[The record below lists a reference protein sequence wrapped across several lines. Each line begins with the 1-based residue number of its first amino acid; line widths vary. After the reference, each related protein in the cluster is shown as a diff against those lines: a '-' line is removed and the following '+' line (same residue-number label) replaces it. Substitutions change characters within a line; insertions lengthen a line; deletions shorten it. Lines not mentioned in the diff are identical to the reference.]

1 MEKLKSWILKNFWN
15 GYNTFEKLFLLFM
28 VVLQIIVFV
37 IHPDTPLNI
46 IAGLAG
52 VVSVV
57 MCAKGRTM
65 FYFIGFIQTITY
77 LVLAW
82 QNMFYGEVLENMFYF
97 VTMIWG
103 IFVWKKNEIKNEDG
117 TEDVI
122 AKKFTAV
129 QWVISIVGT
138 IIATIIMGYFLNS
151 IGSAQAYTDAAT
163 NVMAIFAQILMV
175 RRYREQWIWWLVI
188 DIFCIKLWFVAGNW
202 SMVAMYVAWTANC
215 IYGWYNWSKL
225 NKKQQEGENNGT
237 C

>member
-1 MEKLKSWILKNFWN
+1 MAVKNWLMKHFWN
-15 GYNTFEKLFLLFM
+15 GYSVFEKLFLVSMLI
-28 VVLQIIVFV
+28 LQIIVFV
-37 IHPDTPLNI
+37 VCPDSPLNI

-77 LVLAW
+77 LILAW
-82 QNMFYGEVLENMFYF
+82 QNKFYGEVLENLFYF

-103 IFVWKKNEIKNEDG
+103 IFVWKRHSIQNKDG
-117 TEDVI
+117 TEDVL
-122 AKKFTAV
+122 AKKFTTV
-129 QWVISIVGT
+129 QWIVAT
-138 IIATIIMGYFLNS
+138 TATIVLTIVMGYWLSS

-188 DIFCIKLWFVAGNW
+188 DLLCIKMWVVAGNW
-202 SMVAMYVAWTANC
+202 SMVAMYIAWTANAV
-215 IYGWYNWSKL
+215 YGWCNWSKL
-225 NKKQQEGENNGT
+225 NKLQTKS
-237 C
+237 